1 MHSTF
6 FSKIFPWFFFA
17 VFALIISWFI
27 FVAYTMINAVSII
40 NEKGLSG
47 FTEQVW
53 CGNNVECELP
63 KK

>member
-1 MHSTF
+1 MHST
-6 FSKIFPWFFFA
+6 FSKIFPWFFGT
-17 VFALIISWFI
+17 VVVLIISWFI

-53 CGNNVECELP
+53 CGKKVECELP